1 MATPNGEL
9 TEADLLAAQVA
20 EDEEIT
26 ESDLFAAQQAE
37 IAEELERRKRE
48 AEAKRASEPIQI
60 EPHEATI
67 NSAANNVPFGRPLVD
82 VSSAIS
88 LAAARPLGRVLPDA
102 LARRLPGVVAGPG
115 AVLTPQARAELAAM
129 GEEVPQ
135 EPSPA
140 DEPGPVDV
148 YRNTRD
154 LRRARTELGDIQRP
168 LSSALGTG
176 LGVGLSIAA
185 PGLAFKAAPGASI
198 FGRALAAGK
207 TGLAQGAL
215 AGLTDGAADLTRPSE
230 ATAMQA
236 GADVLRG
243 GVTGGAFGLGTG
255 FAIPIA
261 RAFWQGAIK
270 PTAAAL
276 YLRSKGVPLSTGQ
289 LNPKSWFS
297 QIEESVTSVPVTGTA
312 IADIRDEATDGFQ
325 RAVLNE
331 ARAPGMGR
339 LDDELD
345 HGEVLDE
352 IRKGFNAA
360 YAPAKGL
367 NFEPR
372 TSSGAPLL
380 ERPPRQPAPP
390 LPTPANAQPPPTPA
404 PAPAAPRAPAGLGD
418 FKQGKD
424 GKWRDPRGRFV
435 PLEKLPPELRPQP
448 APKAPDAS
456 PEFGPSEGIPA
467 FSAVVED
474 QSVAVSDKARGIAKR
489 FLDNQ
494 LTVLGDEAAKT
505 GVASSDRLIKMRSNI
520 REEIRQHQNGDSD
533 SKGIARLLTRA
544 EQELTDAIDGG
555 LPDDARKAVKEADA
569 QYAKY
574 KTAERAVAA
583 AGDMPDGF
591 TPAQFSRAVR
601 QGREIGEYARGGG
614 GEMRSLAAAG
624 RSVLDARVPKTGA
637 RLLAALPGAS
647 MFALAG
653 NLPGPQRFLTG
664 QTRAQQAGQSIEA
677 ALSNVLRR
685 TPHEAAARAALPE
698 PERPMMSPASAAQL
712 DSIRPPLTEE
722 QRKQLALSEAIR
734 RMQGGRR

>member
-1 MATPNGEL
+1 MAEPKKKPAPKAENGDWLPEGLTGEDDDWMPEGTEGATQPPMLAEAEPSPPATPEPVQISAQ
-9 TEADLLAAQVA
+9 EA
-20 EDEEIT
+20 
-26 ESDLFAAQQAE
+26 F
-37 IAEELERRKRE
+37 
-48 AEAKRASEPIQI
+48 
-60 EPHEATI
+60 I
-67 NSAANNVPFGRPLVD
+67 NSGANNVPFGRPLVD
-82 VSSAIS
+82 VGIAGQ
-88 LAAARPLGRVLPDA
+88 LAAARPLGRLLPDA

-129 GEEVPQ
+129 GEDVPQ

-140 DEPGPVDV
+140 DEPNPVDV
-148 YRNTRD
+148 YRNARD
-154 LRRARTELGDIQRP
+154 LRRARTELGALQRP
-168 LSSALGTG
+168 VSSGLGTATGIGLSALAP
-176 LGVGLSIAA
+176 LG
-185 PGLAFKAAPGASI
+185 AFKAAPGASI

-207 TGLAQGAL
+207 TGLVSGAL

-230 ATAMQA
+230 ATAMQL
-236 GADVLRG
+236 GEDVVRG
-243 GVTGGAFGLGTG
+243 GATGGAFGLGTG

-289 LNPKSWFS
+289 MNPKSWFS
-297 QIEESVTSVPVTGTA
+297 QIEEATTSVPVTGTTLSE
-312 IADIRDEATDGFQ
+312 IRDEAKEGFQ
-325 RAVLNE
+325 RAVLDE

-339 LDDELD
+339 LDSELD
-345 HGEVLDE
+345 HGEALDE

-360 YAPAKGL
+360 YAPAHGL
-367 NFEPR
+367 SFEPR

-380 ERPPRQPAPP
+380 ERAPRQPAPP
-390 LPTPANAQPPPTPA
+390 LPTPANAQPPAAPAPTPA
-404 PAPAAPRAPAGLGD
+404 TPRAPEGLGD

-448 APKAPDAS
+448 KAPDAS
-456 PEFGPSEGIPA
+456 PEFGPSEGTPA
-467 FSAVVED
+467 FTSVVED
-474 QSVAVSDKARGIAKR
+474 QSIAVSDKARGIAKK

-494 LTVLGDEAAKT
+494 LTVLGDDAAKT

-544 EQELTDAIDGG
+544 EQELTDAIDSG
-555 LPDDARKAVKEADA
+555 LTPEARAAVKEADA

-601 QGREIGEYARGGG
+601 HGRELGEYARGGG

-624 RSVLDARVPKTGA
+624 RSVLDARVPMTGA

-664 QTRAQQAGQSIEA
+664 QTRAQKAGQSIEA
-677 ALSNVLRR
+677 ALAKVLKR
-685 TPHEAAARAALPE
+685 TPHEAVARGALPE
-698 PERPMMSPASAAQL
+698 PEQAVVEPNMSVGEPA
-712 DSIRPPLTEE
+712 RVLTEE